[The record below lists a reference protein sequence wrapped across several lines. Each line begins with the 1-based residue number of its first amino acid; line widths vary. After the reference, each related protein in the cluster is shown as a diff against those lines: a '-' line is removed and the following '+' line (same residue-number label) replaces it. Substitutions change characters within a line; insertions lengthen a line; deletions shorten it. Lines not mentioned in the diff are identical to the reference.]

1 MKTLKKSLPNNEV
14 RYIRV
19 KDGEVYSQI
28 RVGYNFCSK
37 EEWKKNV
44 RDLGKEN
51 PEEKVKPSKKEKSIK
66 N

>member
-19 KDGEVYSQI
+19 KDGEVDSQI

>member
-1 MKTLKKSLPNNEV
+1 MKTLKKSLPNNEI

-19 KDGEVYSQI
+19 KNEEVDSQI

-44 RDLGKEN
+44 RDLGKEEVI
-51 PEEKVKPSKKEKSIK
+51 PKKEKE
-66 N
+66 